1 MAIGVLVVVL
11 ILLFQAR
18 KLLPTGRKNTFY
30 FGIMVSVLGAGSFVI
45 DYFSKVINSLLL
57 NFGIS
62 QEIQN
67 PAFVFAVLGI
77 ILFGAAFGYWLV
89 RKYIISD
96 DGEVDVGVAQ
106 FVKWSMFIV
115 AVTCIFQSTND
126 NSLAMVAIGFFV
138 ALYHMIARMK
148 SPSHFQT
155 PNTPNQY
162 FSPHFPAMELP
173 WTTEDITEDIT
184 EDFYSISFNS
194 TTTTTATDINR
205 STSSST
211 SETTW
216 TTATYSSSSKPTL
229 NPSPTLSLHDLRF
242 IHRLGAGDTGSVYLS
257 EMKKLPLVGSTLP
270 AVFAAKVMD
279 RRELASRNKE
289 GRSRTE
295 REILE
300 ALDHPFLPRLY
311 AAIETPKWTCLLTE
325 FCPGGDLH
333 VLRQRQPCKRFPE
346 SAVRFYASEV
356 VVAIEYLHM
365 LDIVYRDLKPE
376 NVLVRSDGHIMLTD
390 FDLSLKCD
398 VTASTPAQVFSGP
411 NNPTS
416 TDHYTFDPPKVTSS
430 SCIIPNCIVPSVSCF
445 NLRRRRKKKPENQT
459 GPQFVAEPVDV
470 RSMSFVGTH
479 EYLAPE
485 IVSGEGHG
493 SAVDWWTLGIFM
505 FELFYGVTP
514 FRGMDNELTLANIV
528 ARALEFPKE
537 PAIPPMAKDLIS
549 QLLAKDPARRLGSTM
564 GASAIKHH
572 SFFQGVNWALLRCT
586 KPPFVPPPFNI
597 SSREVVSDDS
607 CPDTLVDYF

>member
-1 MAIGVLVVVL
+1 
-11 ILLFQAR
+11 
-18 KLLPTGRKNTFY
+18 
-30 FGIMVSVLGAGSFVI
+30 
-45 DYFSKVINSLLL
+45 
-57 NFGIS
+57 
-62 QEIQN
+62 
-67 PAFVFAVLGI
+67 
-77 ILFGAAFGYWLV
+77 
-89 RKYIISD
+89 
-96 DGEVDVGVAQ
+96 
-106 FVKWSMFIV
+106 
-115 AVTCIFQSTND
+115 
-126 NSLAMVAIGFFV
+126 
-138 ALYHMIARMK
+138 
-148 SPSHFQT
+148 
-155 PNTPNQY
+155 
-162 FSPHFPAMELP
+162 
-173 WTTEDITEDIT
+173 
-184 EDFYSISFNS
+184 
-194 TTTTTATDINR
+194 
-205 STSSST
+205 
-211 SETTW
+211 
-216 TTATYSSSSKPTL
+216 
-229 NPSPTLSLHDLRF
+229 
-242 IHRLGAGDTGSVYLS
+242 
-257 EMKKLPLVGSTLP
+257 
-270 AVFAAKVMD
+270 MD

-311 AAIETPKWTCLLTE
+311 AAIETPKWSCLLTE

-445 NLRRRRKKKPENQT
+445 NPRRRRKKKPGNQT

-586 KPPFVPPPFNI
+586 KPPFIPPPFNI

-607 CPDTLVDYF
+607 CPDTPVDYY